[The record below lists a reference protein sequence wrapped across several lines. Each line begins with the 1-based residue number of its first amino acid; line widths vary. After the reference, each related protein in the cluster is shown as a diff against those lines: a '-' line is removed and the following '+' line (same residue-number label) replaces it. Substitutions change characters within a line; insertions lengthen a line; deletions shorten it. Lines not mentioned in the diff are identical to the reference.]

1 MAKGQVS
8 KKALR
13 KSVSRLRAVKRE
25 VAVAQKRQREITQRI
40 QRERQ
45 RVRQQQQRRTRHVR
59 RH

>member
-1 MAKGQVS
+1 MAKGS
-8 KKALR
+8 RKALN
-13 KSVSRLRAVKRE
+13 KTLKRLKAVNRE